1 MNCTIKG
8 VVIILTCIFVV
19 LAVCAPARAGC
30 PEQAKLT
37 ASEVGVYEFGCSV
50 SVSGDYCLVGAEG
63 DDDNGMFSGS
73 AYIFKRDGTS
83 WVEQPKLTAS
93 DGAASDFFGRS
104 VSIDGDYCVIG
115 AFGDDD
121 KGDMSGSAYIFK
133 RDGENWT
140 QQAKLTASEG
150 AAEDRFGLEVSISG
164 GYCVIGAYGDDDKG
178 DSSGSV
184 YIFKR
189 DGTSWIEQP
198 KLTASDGAAS
208 DYFGI
213 SVSINGDY
221 AIVGAEYDDDKG
233 DDSGSMY
240 IFKLDGTDWTE
251 QGKFTAADGA
261 AGDLFGNSVSI
272 SGDYCLVGALRDD
285 DRGENSGSVYIYKRD
300 GTSWTEQ
307 AKLTAS
313 DGSGLEEFGCSVSI
327 RGEYCVIG
335 ADGDDDN
342 GLNSGSAYLF
352 SRHGTSWIEQAKLL
366 PSDGDE
372 GDYFGNSV
380 SIDGDYY
387 VAGAHWDENMWES
400 YGSAYVFSHELGE
413 LVGLRI
419 TGPNEAPV
427 DFTTGYKAIAH
438 YDNGCTE
445 DVTDLT
451 QWLVEPN
458 EIASIETGL
467 LLTEDIN
474 VPDDVNIYAEY
485 TEGVLTFDAQMTVHL
500 YLPTVIRVPADYDT
514 IKAAIDAARNTDTI
528 LVADGTYTGD
538 GHRDIDFIGKAITV
552 RSENGPSNCIIDH
565 EYLQDFGFHFQN
577 REDGNS
583 VVDGFTITNTARGI
597 YCEYSSPTIIN
608 CRIIRNG
615 GYGLGTG
622 IDCYRSS
629 PLFSNCTISYNTV
642 VEEPPFTKPAGAG
655 IHCAWGSPVFMNC
668 VISGSSAEGNN
679 GIGGAIVSA
688 ESMLVVT
695 NCTIT
700 GNWAGDTGGAIYCHG
715 GTLTI
720 SNSIVRD
727 NYCGDGNDIYL
738 VPDSG
743 ADILVAYSNVE
754 GGWVGQGNID
764 ADPCFAGAGYWVDV
778 NDANI
783 IVEPDDPN
791 ALWIDGDYHLRSE
804 AGRWD
809 PLIYLEIDLVSD
821 GRINLLDFA
830 VFGGFWQQTG
840 ASIPADFDNSRHVD
854 LLDLEIILD
863 DYLSSYVPGDWVYD
877 GVTSRCIDAG
887 NPGSSLGGEPNQPE
901 NTRVNMG
908 SYGGTSQASIPPH
921 GWAILADLTNDGTLD
936 YMDFSLWSELWLV
949 EGVNLSADLDRNEIV
964 NLRDFCLLAKDWFQQ
979 TSWQ

>member
-1 MNCTIKG
+1 MGITKTGIF
-8 VVIILTCIFVV
+8 ITLTCIFVV
-19 LAVCAPARAGC
+19 LAVWAPARAGC

-37 ASEVGVYEFGCSV
+37 ASDGAMVDQFGSSV
-50 SVSGDYCLVGAEG
+50 SISGDYCLVGAYG
-63 DDDNGMFSGS
+63 DDDNGMGSGS
-73 AYIFKRDGTS
+73 A
-83 WVEQPKLTAS
+83 
-93 DGAASDFFGRS
+93 
-104 VSIDGDYCVIG
+104 
-115 AFGDDD
+115 
-121 KGDMSGSAYIFK
+121 
-133 RDGENWT
+133 
-140 QQAKLTASEG
+140 
-150 AAEDRFGLEVSISG
+150 
-164 GYCVIGAYGDDDKG
+164 
-178 DSSGSV
+178 

-208 DYFGI
+208 DNFGS
-213 SVSINGDY
+213 SVSIDGDY

-233 DDSGSMY
+233 DDSGSAY
-240 IFKLDGTDWTE
+240 IFKRDGTDWTE
-251 QGKFTAADGA
+251 QGKLTGYDGA

-327 RGEYCVIG
+327 SGGHCVVG
-335 ADGDDDN
+335 ADQDDDN

-352 SRHGTSWIEQAKLL
+352 SRDETNWTEQAKLL
-366 PSDGDE
+366 PSDGDAD
-372 GDYFGNSV
+372 DYFGNSV

-387 VAGAHWDENMWES
+387 VAGAYRDENMGWWMP
-400 YGSAYVFSHELGE
+400 GSAYVFSHELGA
-413 LVGLRI
+413 LVGLEI

-427 DFTTGYKAIAH
+427 KFTTGYRAIAH

-458 EIASIETGL
+458 EIASIEAGL

-514 IKAAIDAARNTDTI
+514 IQAGIDAARNTDTV

-538 GHRDIDFIGKAITV
+538 GNRDIDFNGKAITV
-552 RSENGPSNCIIDH
+552 RSENGPDNCTIDH
-565 EYLQDFGFHFQN
+565 GSLQDFGFHFQS

-583 VVDGFTITNTARGI
+583 VVDGFTITNTARGVV
-597 YCEYSSPTIIN
+597 CEYSSPVIIN
-608 CRIIRNG
+608 CKIIRNG
-615 GYGLGTG
+615 RYGLGTG

-629 PLFSNCTISYNTV
+629 PLISNCTISYNTV
-642 VEEPPFTKPAGAG
+642 VEEPPYFTRPFAAGMK
-655 IHCAWGSPVFMNC
+655 CAWGSPILTNC
-668 VISGSSAEGNN
+668 VISGNVAEGSN
-679 GIGGAIVSA
+679 GIGGAIGCSDC
-688 ESMLVVT
+688 SLT
-695 NCTIT
+695 LINCTIT
-700 GNWAGDTGGAIYCHG
+700 GNWAGDAGGAFYCYG
-715 GTLTI
+715 GAPMI
-720 SNSIVRD
+720 NNCIIRD
-727 NYCGDGNDIYL
+727 NYSGDGNDIYL
-738 VPDSG
+738 VPDTG
-743 ADILVAYSNVE
+743 ADILVDYSNVQ
-754 GGWVGQGNID
+754 GGWDGQGNID
-764 ADPCFAGAGYWVDV
+764 ADPCFARAGFWGNVSDP
-778 NDANI
+778 NI
-783 IVEPDDPN
+783 IVEPDDPS
-791 ALWIDGDYHLRSE
+791 AVWIDGDYHLRSE

-830 VFGGFWQQTG
+830 VFGVFWQQTG
-840 ASIPADFDNSRHVD
+840 ASVPADFDNSGLVD
-854 LLDLEIILD
+854 FLDLETVLD
-863 DYLSSYVPGDWVYD
+863 AYLSSYVSGDWVYD

-887 NPGSSLGGEPNQPE
+887 SPGTPLGDEPDQAE

-908 SYGGTSQASIPPH
+908 AYGGTSQGSIPPH

-936 YMDFSLWSELWLV
+936 YVDFSLWSELWLV
-949 EGVNLSADLDRNEIV
+949 EGINLSADLDRNEIV

-979 TSWQ
+979 TSWH